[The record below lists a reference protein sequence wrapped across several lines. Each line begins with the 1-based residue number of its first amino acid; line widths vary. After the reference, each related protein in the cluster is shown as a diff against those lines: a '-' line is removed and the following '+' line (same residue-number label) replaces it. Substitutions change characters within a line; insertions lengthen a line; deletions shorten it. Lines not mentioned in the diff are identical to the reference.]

1 MNDTSKDAGVIQALV
16 ERLQKI
22 RLPRLND
29 IKQKVDRG
37 EVLDEPDMSFLEE
50 VLGDAQQVEP
60 LLDRNPQWQP
70 LAASVMG
77 LYKEITDKALENE
90 KAS

>member
-1 MNDTSKDAGVIQALV
+1 MNDTSKDAGVIQVLV
-16 ERLQKI
+16 ERLEKI

-29 IKQKVDRG
+29 IKEKVDRG

-50 VLGDAQQVEP
+50 VLADAQHVEP

-70 LAASVMG
+70 LAASVLG